1 MSSRFRSSLLITCL
15 AAVLFIPFLQN
26 VHLFDWDEINFAESA
41 REMIE
46 TRDYTTV
53 QIDYQ
58 LFWEKPP
65 LFIWMQTMSMHLF
78 GVNEMAA
85 RFPNAICGIITL
97 LLLFRIGNQLYDNKF
112 GWLWA
117 LSYAGSFLPFFYFK
131 SGIIDPWFNLFIF
144 IGIYGLYRYLQEN
157 RTRKQ
162 WLFLTLSA
170 MSLGLAVLTKG
181 PVAILISGLVVV
193 VYILFNRFKISTKWT
208 HVLFFIALL
217 SIISCLWFFMLIA
230 KGHANVINSFIVYQI
245 RLFSTPDAGHGGFLL
260 YHPVVLF
267 LGVFPASIFALQA
280 FRKSPTDTDI
290 QRDFSRWMKILFW
303 VVLILFT
310 IVKTKIVHYSSLCYF
325 PLTYLSAWTLY
336 KILRKEL
343 KMSMFLRVL
352 LIVLS
357 LFWSVFVVSITQT
370 DKFKSILINKGWI
383 KDPFVV
389 ENLKAIV
396 PWSGYECFTVILLL
410 TGLIIFF
417 ILYKK
422 NKLNAAIFTLF
433 TSTALFAF
441 VSIWQIVPK
450 VEGYSQRAAIDFYTS
465 IANRRKDCYLQT
477 VGYKSYADLFY
488 AKKPKSEL
496 SDMQHDWNWYSTGNI
511 DKPVFFVIKSS
522 DKNELL
528 QKYLDWHYIY
538 ARNGFVF
545 CIRYPKYIKE

>member
-1 MSSRFRSSLLITCL
+1 MSNRLRHSLIISCF
-15 AAVLFIPFLQN
+15 AALLFIPFLNN

-46 TRDYTTV
+46 TGDYATV

-58 LFWEKPP
+58 PFWEKPP
-65 LFIWMQTMSMHLF
+65 LFIWMQTVSMHLF

-97 LLLFRIGNQLYDNKF
+97 LLLFRIGSQLYDNKF
-112 GWLWA
+112 GWLWV

-157 RTRKQ
+157 GARKQ

-181 PVAILISGLVVV
+181 PVAILILGFVVV

-217 SIISCLWFFMLIA
+217 SIISCLWFFMLII
-230 KGHANVINSFIVYQI
+230 KGHADVIISFIVYQI

-260 YHPVVLF
+260 YHPIVLF

-280 FRKSPTDTDI
+280 FRKSLTDTAS
-290 QRDFSRWMKILFW
+290 QRDFTRWMKILFW

-325 PLTYLSAWTLY
+325 PLTYLSAWALY
-336 KILRKEL
+336 KIIIKEFEI
-343 KMSMFLRVL
+343 KKFIRAL
-352 LIVLS
+352 LIVFS
-357 LFWSVFVVSITQT
+357 LFWCVFV
-370 DKFKSILINKGWI
+370 ILISQVDRYKNILIDKGWI
-383 KDPFVV
+383 KDQFVV

-396 PWSGYECFTVILLL
+396 PWNGYESFTILVLIP
-410 TGLIIFF
+410 GLILF
-417 ILYKK
+417 IVFYKRDRLK
-422 NKLNAAIFTLF
+422 DAIYVLF
-433 TSTALFAF
+433 ISTTLFAF

-450 VEGYSQRAAIDFYTS
+450 IEGYSQRAAIDFFTS
-465 IANRRKDCYLQT
+465 VANHRKDCYIQPF
-477 VGYKSYADLFY
+477 GYKSYADLFY
-488 AKKPKSEL
+488 AKKINSGVFEK
-496 SDMQHDWNWYSTGNI
+496 QGDWSWYSTGNI
-511 DKPVFFVIKSS
+511 DKPVFFVIKSY
-522 DKNELL
+522 DKKELL
-528 QKYLDWHYIY
+528 QRYLDWHYIY

-545 CIRYPKYIKE
+545 CIRYPKHIKE